1 MLDPSHVIYTI
12 KNVAAIPLVEERAKA
27 VLSAITSQNFAAQR
41 ASLLPRALTI
51 GVRAPLEDI
60 PRSMTDNAQS
70 KPLRQT
76 KSSPKVHFIQ
86 QDSSDRED
94 GHPRISYSPQ
104 SSSSDLS
111 THSFGE
117 PPLSPASPV
126 IEAIVPRLSFWN
138 KITKPAQTFSQSLLS
153 ANVKGKEKEK
163 ERESDAADYTSS
175 APLLGDE
182 SEYADQE
189 PSEIERLIHEKK
201 AEPSEVL
208 KNVLAAFTFQAGSPE
223 ERHAELEAKIVRE
236 CVRSFAK
243 GEMYFAYTFG
253 KLYSFQVLPFDAH
266 SSDITRSLQHKQERL
281 SKSRKEQ
288 ALLADLEALPDTG
301 RPSSPQS
308 ITQRI
313 DRISASSELYPALP
327 LWRRVDRQFWW
338 NEWLSKPFIDAGV

>member
-12 KNVAAIPLVEERAKA
+12 KNVAAIPLAEERAKA
-27 VLSAITSQNFAAQR
+27 ALSAITSQNIAAQR

-51 GVRAPLEDI
+51 DVRASLGDS
-60 PRSMTDNAQS
+60 PRGMTDNTQS

-76 KSSPKVHFIQ
+76 KSNPKVHFVQ

-94 GHPRISYSPQ
+94 GNPRISSSSQ

-111 THSFGE
+111 TRSFDE
-117 PPLSPASPV
+117 PPQSPASPV

-138 KITKPAQTFSQSLLS
+138 KITRPAQSLSQTLLS
-153 ANVKGKEKEK
+153 ANVKGKETEK
-163 ERESDAADYTSS
+163 GRESDAADYTSS
-175 APLLGDE
+175 APLLGAE
-182 SEYADQE
+182 SEFADHE
-189 PSEIERLIHEKK
+189 PSELERLIHEKK

-208 KNVLAAFTFQAGSPE
+208 KNVLAAFTLQPGSPE

-266 SSDITRSLQHKQERL
+266 FLRHHPVLAA
-281 SKSRKEQ
+281 Q
-288 ALLADLEALPDTG
+288 AGATL
-301 RPSSPQS
+301 
-308 ITQRI
+308 
-313 DRISASSELYPALP
+313 
-327 LWRRVDRQFWW
+327 
-338 NEWLSKPFIDAGV
+338 